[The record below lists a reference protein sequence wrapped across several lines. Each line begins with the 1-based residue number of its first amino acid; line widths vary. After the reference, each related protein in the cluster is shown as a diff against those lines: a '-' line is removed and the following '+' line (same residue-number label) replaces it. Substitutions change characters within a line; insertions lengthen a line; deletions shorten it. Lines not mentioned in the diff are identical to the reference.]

1 MFFHDENDTIEKQRL
16 MVLEQ
21 MNKGPTS
28 STGVD
33 RDKRMEA
40 RTYMKRLA
48 LKESRDTSF
57 LVLRKKAGPT

>member
-1 MFFHDENDTIEKQRL
+1 MFLFFHDENDTIEKQRL

-33 RDKRMEA
+33 RGKRMEA
-40 RTYMKRLA
+40 RTYMKR
-48 LKESRDTSF
+48 
-57 LVLRKKAGPT
+57 